1 MANKSATKPSANA
14 LATRR
19 NSADI
24 CGVVPTAPNEIVFN
38 GARAILWADV
48 RKRWTLEAASVALL
62 RNACEAM
69 ERAAQMSEAVTQN
82 GAIFKD
88 RHGAL
93 KPNPAA
99 MLERDFRGLAA
110 RTLQQLA
117 ARLEG

>member
-1 MANKSATKPSANA
+1 MANKSTTKPTANA
-14 LATRR
+14 VATTP
-19 NSADI
+19 A
-24 CGVVPTAPNEIVFN
+24 APVEIVLT